1 MLLGKKA
8 TTKLDSILKSRD
20 ITLSTKA
27 SLCIQDITLYSQS
40 YGFSSSHVQVWE
52 FDHKEGWA
60 PNNGC
65 FQIMV
70 LKKTLESPFDCDKI
84 KPVYTKENQLWI
96 FTGKTNAEAEA
107 PILWP
112 PDAKSWLITKDSDS
126 GKDGRQKE
134 KRMTEDEMFVW
145 HHWLNGHEF
154 EQTPGDS
161 EGQGSLARCNSW
173 GHKEWDMTGLL
184 SNNLYSLGPSTHM
197 VTWSAKRNNW
207 LLPFKFVYF
216 SLSNYSS

>member
-8 TTKLDSILKSRD
+8 MTKLDSILKSRD

-84 KPVYTKENQLWI
+84 KPVYTKEINSEYSLERLMLKLKLQYFGHLM
-96 FTGKTNAEAEA
+96 
-107 PILWP
+107 
-112 PDAKSWLITKDSDS
+112 
-126 GKDGRQKE
+126 QKA
-134 KRMTEDEMFVW
+134 
-145 HHWLNGHEF
+145 
-154 EQTPGDS
+154 
-161 EGQGSLARCNSW
+161 GSLQKTLTVGKMEGRRRRGWQKTRCSY
-173 GHKEWDMTGLL
+173 GIID
-184 SNNLYSLGPSTHM
+184 
-197 VTWSAKRNNW
+197 
-207 LLPFKFVYF
+207 
-216 SLSNYSS
+216 